1 MKHFTTLNAIKS
13 YLKAAKKQGLAT
25 GFVPTMGALH
35 EGHLTLIRK
44 SKTEND
50 LTVCSI
56 FVNPIQFNNKEDLEM
71 YPRNLSRDA
80 KLLEEAGC
88 DVLFS
93 PEPGEIYPAGRRE
106 PLDLVF
112 GMLDKVMEGKF
123 RPGHFKGVAIVVKR
137 LFDIVKPD
145 RAYFGKKDF
154 QQLAVI
160 RHLVQALKIP
170 VDIVPCET
178 VREVDGLAMSSRNMR
193 LTIAERQMAPVI
205 YQVLCS
211 VKEKA
216 GKIPVN
222 ELKEWAIKKIQLNP
236 DIRVEYLEIGDM
248 ESLLPMENWDHKNRA
263 VAFTAVFLGDV
274 RLIDNIELFS

>member
-178 VREVDGLAMSSRNMR
+178 VREVD
-193 LTIAERQMAPVI
+193 
-205 YQVLCS
+205 
-211 VKEKA
+211 
-216 GKIPVN
+216 
-222 ELKEWAIKKIQLNP
+222 
-236 DIRVEYLEIGDM
+236 
-248 ESLLPMENWDHKNRA
+248 
-263 VAFTAVFLGDV
+263 
-274 RLIDNIELFS
+274 